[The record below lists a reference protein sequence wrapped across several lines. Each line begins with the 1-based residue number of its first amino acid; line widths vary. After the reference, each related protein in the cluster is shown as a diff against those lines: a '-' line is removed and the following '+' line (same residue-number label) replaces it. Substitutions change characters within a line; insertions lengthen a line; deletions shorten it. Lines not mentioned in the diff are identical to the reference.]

1 MKISKFYLYYLVLFF
16 LAMSCRK
23 IQPEIKDNDED
34 KDTIAVIID
43 SAMVAQDDETT
54 KFKELQGRKLT
65 KEQQIASA
73 LLAVPEESRSGAKV
87 YGYDNNGNFA
97 TLKEGNNKMI
107 CIADDPKK
115 DGFEVVSY
123 HFDLEPYMARGRAL
137 KAEGKSFA
145 ERRDIREK
153 EAVDSILKMP
163 ETPSTLHILY
173 GENGYFDIDSMK
185 VKNAKYRYV
194 VYIPF
199 ATQESTGLSLKP
211 NAPGHPWLMF
221 PGKANAHIMIT
232 PPANQDK

>member
-1 MKISKFYLYYLVLFF
+1 MKIYKVYSIYLLLLVLTIN
-16 LAMSCRK
+16 CRK
-23 IQPEIKDNDED
+23 IQPEAQVNDV
-34 KDTIAVIID
+34 KNDTIAVNID
-43 SAMVAQDDETT
+43 SAKVANDNENI
-54 KFKELQGRKLT
+54 KLKELQKRKLS

-73 LLAVPEESRSGAKV
+73 LQAAPEESRSGAMV
-87 YGYDNNGNFA
+87 YGYDNNGNFI

-107 CIADDPKK
+107 CIADDPNK

-123 HFDLEPYMARGRAL
+123 HYDLEPYMARGRAL

-145 ERRDIREK
+145 QRRDIREK
-153 EAVDSILKMP
+153 EAIDSILEMP
-163 ETPSTLHILY
+163 KNPSTLHILF

-199 ATQESTGLSLKP
+199 ATQESTGLGLKP

-232 PPANQDK
+232 PPTDQDK

>member
-1 MKISKFYLYYLVLFF
+1 MNSIKTIIYVALILLVISCDKTKNEGKET
-16 LAMSCRK
+16 SNTK
-23 IQPEIKDNDED
+23 EK
-34 KDTIAVIID
+34 KDTKVEQFVPD
-43 SAMVAQDDETT
+43 Q
-54 KFKELQGRKLT
+54 KLN

-73 LLAVPEESRSGAKV
+73 LHAAPKEVRDGSTV
-87 YGYDNNGNFA
+87 YGYDENGNFI
-97 TLKEGNNKMI
+97 TLREGTNEMI
-107 CIADDPKK
+107 CIADDPNK

-123 HFDLEPYMARGRAL
+123 HIDLEPYMARGREL

-153 EAVDSILKMP
+153 EAIDKVLKMP
-163 ETPSTLHILY
+163 KKSATLHILHGKRGWY
-173 GENGYFDIDSMK
+173 DIDSSK

-232 PPANQDK
+232 PPAE

>member
-1 MKISKFYLYYLVLFF
+1 MKISNVTLFYLVLFF
-16 LAMSCRK
+16 LAISCRK
-23 IQPEIKDNDED
+23 IQPEIKGNDED
-34 KDTIAVIID
+34 KDTITANSD
-43 SAMVAQDDETT
+43 SAIVAKDDKTA
-54 KFKELQGRKLT
+54 KLKELQRRKLT

-73 LLAVPEESRSGAKV
+73 LLAAPEESRSGAKV
-87 YGYDNNGNFA
+87 YGYDSNGKF
-97 TLKEGNNKMI
+97 TILKEGNNNMI
-107 CIADDPKK
+107 CIADDPNK

-123 HFDLEPYMARGRAL
+123 HYDLEPYMARGRAL

-232 PPANQDK
+232 PPENQNK

>member
-1 MKISKFYLYYLVLFF
+1 MKTSKVYLFYLVLFF
-16 LAMSCRK
+16 LAISCRK
-23 IQPEIKDNDED
+23 IQPETQVNDL
-34 KDTIAVIID
+34 KNDTIAVNID
-43 SAMVAQDDETT
+43 STIVTSNEETI
-54 KFKELQGRKLT
+54 KLKELQQRKLN

-73 LLAVPEESRSGAKV
+73 LQAAPEESRSGAKV
-87 YGYDNNGNFA
+87 YGYDNNGNFT

-123 HFDLEPYMARGRAL
+123 HYDLEPYMARGRAL

-153 EAVDSILKMP
+153 EAVDSTLKMP

-232 PPANQDK
+232 PPTNQDE